1 MKSRA
6 IRGVGSIRLKVVIN
20 EYNYDNIRSRYIHIH
35 IYHIYVTYILV
46 TRSYIKL
53 EICMQTACRY

>member
-1 MKSRA
+1 MRSRV

-20 EYNYDNIRSRYIHIH
+20 EYNYDNIRSRYMH
-35 IYHIYVTYILV
+35 IYHIHVTYILV